1 MACRDGAVVQ
11 RKDQTGPPDFIY
23 KLLLEGMKET
33 LAKTSNAS
41 SSCDLGAW
49 LELKGFVVE
58 VLVVAVV
65 N

>member
-1 MACRDGAVVQ
+1 MG
-11 RKDQTGPPDFIY
+11 KP
-23 KLLLEGMKET
+23 LLEGMKEAP
-33 LAKTSNAS
+33 AKTASAS